1 MQVSAADVS
10 MHRALGHTELAAG
23 RPALA
28 ARHFK
33 IAISAAGESNT
44 GLCVVPDLVEA
55 AVRAGIP
62 DTAGG
67 HLPRFEAWAIMSE
80 SPLLLALAAR
90 TRALL
95 SAGCTADA
103 EYRRALQLHSQAD
116 EVIERARTQLL
127 YGEYLRRVRRISDAR
142 TVLGAALDAFSRAGA
157 LAWADR
163 ARGEVQATALVDDHE
178 SGHWSG
184 LTAQQRR
191 IAAAVS
197 RGATNR
203 EIASQLFVSP
213 RTVDYH
219 LRNVYIKLGIKSR
232 SELIRYALT
241 REAALSSGLSPSLA

>member
-1 MQVSAADVS
+1 MTTTTTDAEVQESAADVS

-33 IAISAAGESNT
+33 IAISAAGPSMT

-55 AVRAGIP
+55 AVRAGLP
-62 DTAGG
+62 NPAGR
-67 HLPRFEAWAIMSE
+67 HLKRFEAWAVMSE
-80 SPLLLALAAR
+80 SPLLLALVAR

-95 SAGCTADA
+95 STGSGADA
-103 EYRRALQLHSQAD
+103 EYRRALHFHDQAD

-127 YGEYLRRVRRISDAR
+127 YGEYLRRVRRRSEAR
-142 TVLGAALDAFSRAGA
+142 AALEPALEAFSRTGA

-163 ARGEVQATALVDDHE
+163 ARVELQAATLSDDRRSQE
-178 SGHWSG
+178 WSG
-184 LTAQQRR
+184 LTGQQRR
-191 IAAAVS
+191 IVAAVS
-197 RGATNR
+197 QGATNR
-203 EIASQLFVSP
+203 EVASQLFLSP

-219 LRNVYIKLGIKSR
+219 LRNVYIRLGIRSR

-241 REAALSSGLSPSLA
+241 GHAR

>member
-28 ARHFK
+28 ARHFR
-33 IAISAAGESNT
+33 IAISAAGESIM

-55 AVRAGIP
+55 AVRARIP
-62 DTAGG
+62 DTVGG

-90 TRALL
+90 MRALL
-95 SAGCTADA
+95 STGGTADA
-103 EYRRALQLHSQAD
+103 EYRRAMHLHDQAD
-116 EVIERARTQLL
+116 EVIERARTLLL
-127 YGEYLRRVRRISDAR
+127 YGEYLRRVPRRSEAR
-142 TVLGAALDAFSRAGA
+142 RVLGAALEAFCRVGA

-163 ARGEVQATALVDDHE
+163 ARGELLATTLIDDHE
-178 SGHWSG
+178 PGHWSG

-197 RGATNR
+197 KGATNR
-203 EIASQLFVSP
+203 EIASQLFLSP

-219 LRNVYIKLGIKSR
+219 LRNVYIRLGIKSR
-232 SELIRYALT
+232 SELIHYALT
-241 REAALSSGLSPSLA
+241 REAH